1 MIVDTDTNPQ
11 NQVYYI
17 GALVLDVL
25 KKQQD
30 VNFDFFDVFQHLNGT
45 NRISM
50 GLYMLALDWLFV
62 INAIRNNKDGGLE
75 KCF

>member
-1 MIVDTDTNPQ
+1 MIVDTDTNPK

-30 VNFDFFDVFQHLNGT
+30 VLFDFFDTFQRLNET
-45 NRISM
+45 HKISM
-50 GLYMLALDWLFV
+50 GLYVLSLDWLFV